1 MTISNYHKA
10 LVLFIGV
17 PLGLILWK
25 LIFLDYSYENILPKT
40 IHEVN
45 ITMSMDGFGDELQVS
60 TYLPLSSNRQRIFD
74 ESQESVDFGYNSQSD
89 VNGKRVSWKSDQITG
104 QRSIRYSFKVRS
116 EAVQYDIPAELEWQT
131 DFHPSISG
139 YLDPTSTIQSNH
151 PRILQRSAELLGEE
165 QQSIK
170 KTVQIFYDEVFGLP
184 KRPFKGLTDALTT
197 LKLGEASCNGKS
209 RLLIAFCRNQGIPA
223 RLVGGL
229 ILDQGTKRTS
239 HQWVELYLAGQWV
252 PFDALNGHFG
262 YIPSNYL
269 ELYRGDQF
277 LFSHTA
283 NIGFDYAFNVKKK
296 LVSNPKLGE
305 ELGGS
310 MLNSY
315 LMWSAF
321 EKAGIPLGLLK
332 IILLLPLGAL
342 VVAIARNVIGFK
354 TFGVFLPALIA
365 VSMSYTGL
373 VWGMVAFVV
382 VIMVVSLIHFPL
394 ERLGILYTP
403 KLVIMLVSVVITF
416 IALSII
422 GIKLNYSQLA
432 YITLFPVV
440 VITITAERFA
450 RTIMEESWGKAL
462 NITFQTLI
470 VVLMA
475 YFAMQS
481 TTMEGLFLAFPEVF
495 FLIIGCMLILGRWM
509 GLRLSEYK
517 RFRKFIG

>member
-1 MTISNYHKA
+1 M
-10 LVLFIGV
+10 
-17 PLGLILWK
+17 WK
-25 LIFLDYSYENILPKT
+25 IIFLDYSYENILPET
-40 IHEVN
+40 VHELN
-45 ITMSMDGFGDELQVS
+45 ITMSMEGFGDDVS
-60 TYLPLSSNRQRIFD
+60 INTYLPLSSNRQSIYD
-74 ESQESVDFGYNSQSD
+74 ESQESVNFGYTASSD
-89 VNGKRVSWKSDQITG
+89 ANGKLVTWESDQLNG
-104 QRSIRYSFKVRS
+104 RHNIRYSFRVMS
-116 EAVQYDIPAELEWQT
+116 EAVAYDIPDDLPWQQEY
-131 DFHPSISG
+131 HPSITP

-151 PRILQRSAELLGEE
+151 PRIIERCGNILSDDELPLKETI
-165 QQSIK
+165 QK
-170 KTVQIFYDEVFGLP
+170 LFDDVNALP
-184 KRPFKGLTDALTT
+184 SRPFKGLTDALTT

-209 RLLIAFCRNQGIPA
+209 RLLIAMCRNQGIPS

-229 ILDQGTKRTS
+229 ILEPGTKKTS
-239 HQWVELYLAGQWV
+239 HQWIEIYLGGQWV

-262 YIPSNYL
+262 FIPSNYL

-283 NIGFDYAFNVKKK
+283 NIGFDYSFNVKKK

-305 ELGGS
+305 ELS
-310 MLNSY
+310 ASPLNSY

-332 IILLLPLGAL
+332 IILLLPLGAI

-373 VWGMVAFVV
+373 WWGMAAFLI
-382 VIMVVSLIHFPL
+382 VIMVVSVIHFPL

-422 GIKLNYSQLA
+422 GIKLDYTDLA

-450 RTIMEESWGKAL
+450 RTIMEEGFGKAL
-462 NITFQTLI
+462 KITFQTLI
-470 VVLMA
+470 VVVMA
-475 YFAMQS
+475 FLAMNS
-481 TTMEGLFLAFPEVF
+481 NTMEGIFLAFPEVF
-495 FLIIGCMLILGRWM
+495 FIIIGLMLILGRWM
-509 GLRLSEYK
+509 GLRLSEYA
-517 RFRKFIG
+517 RFKGFIG